1 MISVFGSARRSFVFP
16 SNLPTAFA
24 YYSDLDRILSYLPH
38 ISVLKAYSANR
49 FHMLYSTTELAT
61 YRIRVHADVQ
71 ATPDKDARVL
81 RVSPLTSLPPVRAEA
96 GIRSSTAQGYFSSES
111 IFYDEGD
118 ETRIEYSLRLE
129 CRLPTPLAMRF
140 IPSKIVDR
148 IAESVTEWRIREIV
162 DGFIERSIHEFAR
175 QRSKSRHRAVPTRRP

>member
-1 MISVFGSARRSFVFP
+1 MISVFGSTRRSFVFP
-16 SNLPTAFA
+16 SNLPTAYA
-24 YYSDLDRILSYLPH
+24 YYGDLDRILSYLPH
-38 ISVLKAYSANR
+38 IFVLKGYSPNR
-49 FHMLYSTTELAT
+49 FRMLYSTTELAT
-61 YRIRVHADVQ
+61 YRIRVYADVQ

-81 RVSPLTSLPPVRAEA
+81 RVSPLTGLPPVRATA

-148 IAESVTEWRIREIV
+148 IAESVTEWRIGEIV
-162 DGFIERSIHEFAR
+162 DGFVEQSIHEFVR
-175 QRSKSRHRAVPTRRP
+175 QRSKVRYRSRAHR